1 MEIIIHIMS
10 SKTQYFN
17 FILLAQYF
25 NFILFEP
32 GWQDGN
38 GMLILKKKK
47 KSEPILHKVIHIQK
61 NKMSD
66 RPQHHMAKKKSLQCM
81 FPLAIIFKLQVT

>member
-1 MEIIIHIMS
+1 MS

-47 KSEPILHKVIHIQK
+47 KIRAYFAHKVIDI
-61 NKMSD
+61 
-66 RPQHHMAKKKSLQCM
+66 
-81 FPLAIIFKLQVT
+81 

>member
-1 MEIIIHIMS
+1 MS

-47 KSEPILHKVIHIQK
+47 KSEPILHKVIDI
-61 NKMSD
+61 
-66 RPQHHMAKKKSLQCM
+66 
-81 FPLAIIFKLQVT
+81 